1 MLKIRDILAI
11 SIAVLL
17 AGCSGDDIT
26 TGGSLES
33 KDYDPVGTPVQF
45 SVGLEGKATT
55 RAVMADGGRFVCTM
69 YYKPSETGEYYLLPE
84 HYGGSMKTAWLQI
97 YGSGNAKYMDY
108 SFSAEATSLFWEN
121 RWSHVFLALA
131 DYNKLK
137 TNEGAIYKAGTQ
149 GMLKMYPNNDTYH
162 VEGTPYVYY
171 YINTY
176 DLTKGERAS
185 MIEQPDP
192 ILALTT
198 KTPVGD
204 PSAEA
209 NRVTLNFEHQF
220 AQIQVNV
227 KDKTGNDPAI
237 TAGQISKVELIGVA
251 TKGFVYSRIKAD
263 GTVGNAIY
271 YPSQSG
277 NFEMFEMAS
286 PADGCLKSFNA
297 IAYGHL
303 ISIRV
308 TWNDGSSHTST
319 LSVNSDLAGG
329 TKYVYNL
336 EISRTAV
343 AGTRGD
349 IGNRSNASEQVYIKD
364 VEITNWPV
372 TFE

>member
-1 MLKIRDILAI
+1 MLI
-11 SIAVLL
+11 

-69 YYKPSETGEYYLLPE
+69 YCKASEESDYNIEPPAN
-84 HYGGSMKTAWLQI
+84 GGTMKTAWLQI

-108 SFSAEATSLFWEN
+108 SFSDEATSLFWQN

-131 DYNKLK
+131 DYNKPDNK
-137 TNEGAIYKAGTQ
+137 GAKDGVTKGKLA
-149 GMLKMYPNNDTYH
+149 MFPNNDKQP
-162 VEGTPYVYY
+162 GD
-171 YINTY
+171 NNSY
-176 DLTKGERAS
+176 DLTRGELTS
-185 MIEQPDP
+185 MAGQPDP
-192 ILALTT
+192 ILAKTI

-204 PSAEA
+204 PSAEE

-227 KDKTGNDPAI
+227 KNKAENNPAI
-237 TAGQISKVELIGVA
+237 DASMITKVELLGVSTEGYVTTRINNVGEVSAA
-251 TKGFVYSRIKAD
+251 TYNNVTNDFNMFVMDTPK
-263 GTVGNAIY
+263 
-271 YPSQSG
+271 SG
-277 NFEMFEMAS
+277 Y
-286 PADGCLKSFNA
+286 LKSFNA
-297 IAYGHL
+297 IAFGHL
-303 ISIRV
+303 TSIRV
-308 TWNDGSSHTST
+308 TWDDGSSHTST
-319 LSVNSDLAGG
+319 LSVNSNLASG

-343 AGTRGD
+343 TTRGD

-364 VEITNWPV
+364 IEITNWPV
-372 TFE
+372 KFE

>member
-137 TNEGAIYKAGTQ
+137 TNIGATSAGGSQ
-149 GMLKMYPNNDTYH
+149 GKLKMYPNHDKQPT
-162 VEGTPYVYY
+162 E
-171 YINTY
+171 NTY
-176 DLTKGERAS
+176 NLTRGELTS
-185 MIEQPDP
+185 MAGQPDP
-192 ILALTT
+192 ILAKTI

-204 PSAEA
+204 PSVNVVE
-209 NRVTLNFEHQF
+209 LDFKHQF
-220 AQIQVNV
+220 SQIQVNV
-227 KDKTGNDPAI
+227 KNKDWNSPLIDASR
-237 TAGQISKVELIGVA
+237 ISKVELLGVSTEGYVTTRIDNNGNVSAA
-251 TKGFVYSRIKAD
+251 TYN
-263 GTVGNAIY
+263 TVDANT
-271 YPSQSG
+271 S
-277 NFEMFEMAS
+277 FDMFEMAS

-297 IAYGHL
+297 IAYGKL
-303 ISIRV
+303 VSIKV
-308 TWNDGSSHTST
+308 TWNDGTGEEVGINHTPIHTVNVT
-319 LSVNSDLAGG
+319 LESGK
-329 TKYVYNL
+329 KYVYNL

-343 AGTRGD
+343 TTRGD

-372 TFE
+372 KFE

>member
-1 MLKIRDILAI
+1 VLKIRDILAI
-11 SIAVLL
+11 IIAVLI

-26 TGGSLES
+26 AGGSLEG

-84 HYGGSMKTAWLQI
+84 NYGGSMKTAWLQI

-108 SFSAEATSLFWEN
+108 SFSDEATSLFWEN

-131 DYNKLK
+131 DYNKLMD
-137 TNEGAIYKAGTQ
+137 NVGATYAAGTQ

-209 NRVTLNFEHQF
+209 NRVTLNFKHQF

-227 KDKTGNDPAI
+227 KDKTGNYPAI

-303 ISIRV
+303 TSISV

-319 LSVNSDLAGG
+319 LSVNSNLTSG

-343 AGTRGD
+343 TTRGD

-372 TFE
+372 KFE

>member
-1 MLKIRDILAI
+1 MLI
-11 SIAVLL
+11 

-69 YYKPSETGEYYLLPE
+69 YCKASEESDYNIEPPAN
-84 HYGGSMKTAWLQI
+84 GGTMKTAWLQI

-108 SFSAEATSLFWEN
+108 SFSDEATSLFWQN

-131 DYNKLK
+131 DYNKPDNK
-137 TNEGAIYKAGTQ
+137 GAKDGVTKGKLA
-149 GMLKMYPNNDTYH
+149 MFPNNDKQP
-162 VEGTPYVYY
+162 GD
-171 YINTY
+171 NNSY
-176 DLTKGERAS
+176 DLTRGEELTS
-185 MIEQPDP
+185 MAGQPDP
-192 ILALTT
+192 ILAKTI

-204 PSAEA
+204 PSAEE

-227 KDKTGNDPAI
+227 KNKAENNPAI
-237 TAGQISKVELIGVA
+237 DASMITKVELLGVSTEGYVTTRINNVGEVSAA
-251 TKGFVYSRIKAD
+251 TYNNVTNDFNMFVMDTPK
-263 GTVGNAIY
+263 
-271 YPSQSG
+271 SG
-277 NFEMFEMAS
+277 Y
-286 PADGCLKSFNA
+286 LKSFNA
-297 IAYGHL
+297 IAFGHL
-303 ISIRV
+303 TSIRV
-308 TWNDGSSHTST
+308 TWDDGSSHTST
-319 LSVNSDLAGG
+319 LSVNSNLASG

-343 AGTRGD
+343 TTRGD

-364 VEITNWPV
+364 IEITNWPV
-372 TFE
+372 KFE

>member
-308 TWNDGSSHTST
+308 TWNDGSSHTSP
-319 LSVNSDLAGG
+319 LSL
-329 TKYVYNL
+329 
-336 EISRTAV
+336 
-343 AGTRGD
+343 
-349 IGNRSNASEQVYIKD
+349 
-364 VEITNWPV
+364 
-372 TFE
+372 

>member
-17 AGCSGDDIT
+17 AGCSSDDIT
-26 TGGSLES
+26 AGGSLEG

-55 RAVMADGGRFVCTM
+55 RAVMADGGHFVCTM
-69 YYKPSETGEYYLLPE
+69 YYKASEGSDYNINAPGD
-84 HYGGSMKTAWLQI
+84 GGTMQTAWLQI
-97 YGSGNAKYMDY
+97 YGSGNAKYMNY
-108 SFSAEATSLFWEN
+108 SFTAEATSLFWQN

-131 DYNKLK
+131 DYNKLT
-137 TNEGAIYKAGTQ
+137 TNIGATSAGGSQ
-149 GMLKMYPNNDTYH
+149 GKLKMYPNHDTYH
-162 VEGTPYVYY
+162 VEGNPYIYY

-176 DLTKGERAS
+176 DLTKGERTS
-185 MIEQPDP
+185 MAEQPDP
-192 ILALTT
+192 ILALAT

-237 TAGQISKVELIGVA
+237 TAEQITKVELRDVA
-251 TKGFVYSRIKAD
+251 TNGFVYSRIKAD

-271 YPSQSG
+271 YPSQKG
-277 NFEMFEMAS
+277 NFDMFEMTS

-303 ISIRV
+303 TSIRV

-349 IGNRSNASEQVYIKD
+349 IGNRSKASEQVYIKD

-372 TFE
+372 KFE

>member
-1 MLKIRDILAI
+1 MDN
-11 SIAVLL
+11 
-17 AGCSGDDIT
+17 
-26 TGGSLES
+26 
-33 KDYDPVGTPVQF
+33 VG
-45 SVGLEGKATT
+45 ATY
-55 RAVMADGGRFVCTM
+55 A
-69 YYKPSETGEYYLLPE
+69 
-84 HYGGSMKTAWLQI
+84 
-97 YGSGNAKYMDY
+97 
-108 SFSAEATSLFWEN
+108 
-121 RWSHVFLALA
+121 
-131 DYNKLK
+131 
-137 TNEGAIYKAGTQ
+137 AGTQ
-149 GMLKMYPNNDTYH
+149 GKLKMYPNNDTYY
-162 VEGTPYVYY
+162 VEETTQINY

-176 DLTKGERAS
+176 DLTKGERTS
-185 MIEQPDP
+185 MAEQPDP
-192 ILALTT
+192 ILALAT

-227 KDKTGNDPAI
+227 KDKTWNDPAI
-237 TAGQISKVELIGVA
+237 TAEQISKVELIGVA

-303 ISIRV
+303 TSIRV

-372 TFE
+372 TFEQL

>member
-17 AGCSGDDIT
+17 AGCSSDDIT
-26 TGGSLES
+26 AGGSLEG

-55 RAVMADGGRFVCTM
+55 RAIMADGGRFVCTM
-69 YYKPSETGEYYLLPE
+69 YYKPSATGEYYLLPE
-84 HYGGSMKTAWLQI
+84 HYGGSMKTAWLKI

-108 SFSAEATSLFWEN
+108 SFSAEATSLYWEN

-131 DYNKLK
+131 DYNKLMD
-137 TNEGAIYKAGTQ
+137 NVGATYAAGTQ
-149 GMLKMYPNNDTYH
+149 GKLKMYPNNDTYY
-162 VEGTPYVYY
+162 VEETTQINY

-176 DLTKGERAS
+176 DLTKGKRTS

-198 KTPVGD
+198 KNPVGD

-297 IAYGHL
+297 IAFGHL
-303 ISIRV
+303 TSIRV
-308 TWNDGSSHTST
+308 TWNDGTPHTST

-343 AGTRGD
+343 TTRGD

-372 TFE
+372 KFE

>member
-1 MLKIRDILAI
+1 MLKFKDILTI
-11 SIAVLL
+11 GIAVLI

-69 YYKPSETGEYYLLPE
+69 YYKPSATGEYYLLPE

-108 SFSAEATSLFWEN
+108 SFSAEATSLFWQN

-131 DYNKLK
+131 DYNKLMD
-137 TNEGAIYKAGTQ
+137 NVGATYAAGTQ
-149 GMLKMYPNNDTYH
+149 GMLKMYPNHDNQPT
-162 VEGTPYVYY
+162 E
-171 YINTY
+171 NTY
-176 DLTKGERAS
+176 YLTRGELTS
-185 MIEQPDP
+185 MAGQPDP
-192 ILALTT
+192 ILAKTI

-227 KDKTGNDPAI
+227 KNKAENNPAI
-237 TAGQISKVELIGVA
+237 DASRISKVELLGVSTEGYVTTRINNVGEVSAA
-251 TKGFVYSRIKAD
+251 TYN
-263 GTVGNAIY
+263 TVDANT
-271 YPSQSG
+271 S
-277 NFEMFEMAS
+277 FDMFEMAS

-297 IAYGHL
+297 IAYGKL
-303 ISIRV
+303 VSIKV
-308 TWNDGSSHTST
+308 TWNDGTGEEVGINHTPIHTVNVT
-319 LSVNSDLAGG
+319 LESGK
-329 TKYVYNL
+329 KYVYNL
-336 EISRTAV
+336 EIRRTAI
-343 AGTRGD
+343 AGIRGD
-349 IGNRSNASEQVYIKD
+349 IGNKSNASEQVYIKD
-364 VEITNWPV
+364 VEITNWSV
-372 TFE
+372 NFE

>member
-1 MLKIRDILAI
+1 MLLT
-11 SIAVLL
+11 
-17 AGCSGDDIT
+17 GCSGDDVT
-26 TGGSLES
+26 TGSSLEG
-33 KDYDPVGTPVQF
+33 KGYDPVGTPVQF
-45 SVGLEGKATT
+45 SVGIEGKATT
-55 RAVMADGGRFVCTM
+55 RAVADMVNGGRFVCSMYSKLSESGNYDVRNPINDNGTM
-69 YYKPSETGEYYLLPE
+69 Q
-84 HYGGSMKTAWLQI
+84 TAWLQI
-97 YGSGNAKYMDY
+97 YGYGNAKYMNY
-108 SFSAEATSLFWEN
+108 SFTAETTSLSWQN

-131 DYNKLK
+131 DYNQLTTNVGATSTVGSQGKLK
-137 TNEGAIYKAGTQ
+137 MFPY
-149 GMLKMYPNNDTYH
+149 NDTYDI
-162 VEGTPYVYY
+162 EQTTDIWNYL
-171 YINTY
+171 NTY
-176 DLTKGERAS
+176 DLTKGGRNS
-185 MIEQPDP
+185 MADQPDP
-192 ILALTT
+192 ILAVAT

-263 GTVGNAIY
+263 GTVGNAIF

-303 ISIRV
+303 TSIRV
-308 TWNDGSSHTST
+308 TWNDGSSHTPT

-343 AGTRGD
+343 ASTRGD
-349 IGNRSNASEQVYIKD
+349 IGNRSKASEQVYIKD
-364 VEITNWPV
+364 LEITNWPV
-372 TFE
+372 IFE